1 MAIIEPHSQIN
12 PADDANRGES
22 EVVIQPIPLPRDG
35 GSARRPR
42 SRHRAE
48 DRSWPAT
55 LERILRSWPTT
66 LRTALLLAVV
76 LLGIAAV
83 AAASGLAG
91 PLLFVAG
98 GYQAR
103 RWLHRDGRRESPD

>member
-1 MAIIEPHSQIN
+1 MTIIEPHSPIN
-12 PADDANRGES
+12 PADDTNPDDS

-35 GSARRPR
+35 AAARRPR
-42 SRHRAE
+42 GRHRVE

-55 LERILRSWPTT
+55 IERILRSWPVT
-66 LRTALLLAVV
+66 LRTALLLAVL
-76 LLGIAAV
+76 LLGIAAI

-103 RWLHRDGRRESPD
+103 RWLRRDGKRESPG